1 MSIVLQGST
10 SGSCTLQEQAVA
22 GTTVLTLPT
31 VSGTVL
37 TTTSPKTGNVLQVL
51 QAQKFD
57 TFSTTSTSY
66 TDITGLSVAIT
77 PSSTSSKILIL
88 VSVTVGPDGANFAP
102 MQIVR
107 NSTVIA
113 YPSPT
118 STYDGSMNSFPS
130 NGLCLSTYALNWLDS
145 PSTTSSTTYK
155 LQLYTTGAT
164 AYVNTRASVQN
175 TQTVSSITVMEIA
188 G

>member
-1 MSIVLQGST
+1 MSLVLQS
-10 SGSCTLQEQAVA
+10 SGGGQITIQEP
-22 GTTVLTLPT
+22 TTASNFTQTLPA

-37 TTTSPKTGNVLQVL
+37 TTGNPIIGSVLQVL
-51 QAQKFD
+51 QAQKFN

-88 VSVTVGPDGANFAP
+88 VSVSVGPDGGNFAP

-118 STYDGSMNSFPS
+118 STYDGSINSFPS
-130 NGLCLSTYALNWLDS
+130 NGLCISTYALNWLDS
-145 PSTTSSTTYK
+145 PSTTSATTYK
-155 LQLYTTGAT
+155 LQIYTTGNT
-164 AYVNTRASVQN
+164 AYVNTRAALDN
-175 TQTVSSITVMEIA
+175 TRTVSSLTVMEIA

>member
-1 MSIVLQGST
+1 MSIVLLGST
-10 SGSCTLQEQAVA
+10 SGSITLQEPAVS
-22 GTTVLTLPT
+22 GSTVLSLPAVT
-31 VSGTVL
+31 GTIL
-37 TTTSPKTGNVLQVL
+37 TDTSPKAGNVLQVV
-51 QAQKFD
+51 QAQKID

-77 PSSTSSKILIL
+77 PSSTSSKILVL
-88 VSVTVGPDGANFAP
+88 VSVSVGPDGGNFAP

-113 YPSPT
+113 FPSPT
-118 STYDGSMNSFPS
+118 STFNGSINSFPS

-145 PSTTSSTTYK
+145 PSTTSATTYK
-155 LQLYTTGAT
+155 LQMYTTGAT
-164 AYVNTRASVQN
+164 AYVNTRAAVDN
-175 TQTVSSITVMEIA
+175 TRTVSSLTVMEIA